1 MDPTNANTALASAF
15 AEELAR
21 GGLRHAVV
29 SPGSRSTP
37 LAVALWREPGIEV
50 TVIVDERSAAF
61 FALGAAQAS
70 GAPVALLCTSGTAL
84 ANYAPAVA
92 EADLAALPLIV
103 LSADRPPELRG
114 IGAGQTIDQIKTFG
128 ESARWFCEVGT
139 HEADDSGL
147 LHFRSVA
154 CRALARARGEIRP
167 GPVHLNVPFREPL
180 SPIPVEGAVTATDE
194 LALHGRGER
203 PLTAVT
209 RVDLEPTEFILD
221 EIAGHIADAIAG
233 VIIVGR
239 QTDPELREPLAH
251 LARASGFPILAEPTS
266 QLRLGPHDRS
276 SVITTYDTLLRDEH
290 FARAVVPE
298 LVLRFGDLPTSK
310 PLRQWLAAS
319 GAEQIVVDPSG
330 GWNEPTGRA
339 AAIVRADP
347 TECAS
352 GWAVRLEK
360 ASERASSEGAA
371 RGPLHSRTAG
381 RFAQSALRGAP
392 EAWLRAE
399 ATALAAIAEEL
410 DAGAPGEAVGAS
422 GAVGLGAA
430 SEPGRDG
437 SAAEISE
444 PGLHLAL
451 GRANR
456 DGDLVYTS
464 SSMPI
469 RDQETFLGPGDAD
482 VLLLCNRGANGI
494 DGLIS
499 SGIGA
504 AHASGRPTTIVTGDI
519 GFLHDIGGL
528 AALRDVTTPVRIV
541 VIDNGGGGIFSF
553 LPQQEAL
560 GAEEFEALL
569 GTPRGV
575 SVEKAA
581 ALFDLPYRRLGS
593 LADLPAALAAGTGLI
608 EVRTDRATNV
618 AAHRAVTDRVIA
630 AIGG

>member
-21 GGLRHAVV
+21 GGLRRAVV

-61 FALGAAQAS
+61 FALGAAQAT
-70 GAPVALLCTSGTAL
+70 GEPVALLCTSGTAL
-84 ANYAPAVA
+84 ANYHPAVA
-92 EADLAALPLIV
+92 EADESGLPLIV

-128 ESARWFCEVGT
+128 ESVRWFCEVGT

-147 LHFRSVA
+147 LHMRSVA

-167 GPVHLNVPFREPL
+167 GPVHLNVPLREPL

-221 EIAGHIADAIAG
+221 EVAGHIGDAIAG
-233 VIIVGR
+233 VIIAGR

-276 SVITTYDTLLRDEH
+276 YVVTTYDTILREEH

-298 LVLRFGDLPTSK
+298 LVLRFGELPTSK

-339 AAIVRADP
+339 AAIIRADP

-352 GWAVRLEK
+352 GWATRLEM
-360 ASERASSEGAA
+360 ASERASSEGAG

-381 RFAQSALRGAP
+381 RFAQGPPSGAP
-392 EAWLRAE
+392 EAWLRAD
-399 ATALAAIAEEL
+399 AAALAAIAEEL
-410 DAGAPGEAVGAS
+410 VADAGDEAS
-422 GAVGLGAA
+422 GTGAT
-430 SEPGRDG
+430 
-437 SAAEISE
+437 ISE

-451 GRANR
+451 GRAHA
-456 DGDLVYTS
+456 DGDLVYTA

-469 RDQETFLGPGDAD
+469 RDQETFLGPGEAD

-494 DGLIS
+494 DGLVS

-528 AALRDVTTPVRIV
+528 AALADVTVPVRIV
-541 VIDNGGGGIFSF
+541 VIDNGGGGIFHF
-553 LPQQEAL
+553 LPQREAL
-560 GAEEFEALL
+560 DATEFEALL

-618 AAHRAVTDRVIA
+618 ATHRRITDRVLA
-630 AIGG
+630 AVAALSS